1 MVTYRTV
8 WSPWPRCLSRAGIA
22 GDSTDQSWDLIP
34 LEPGGPG
41 KSGRKAYASALPRRC
56 QEHLPGLLD
65 PSRFSPEPKIPA
77 EWMESDLCWKQAHS
91 SPLIW
96 GC

>member
-41 KSGRKAYASALPRRC
+41 KSGRKAYASAVPRRWPRASPRP
-56 QEHLPGLLD
+56 LGSLLLLTWAQD
-65 PSRFSPEPKIPA
+65 P
-77 EWMESDLCWKQAHS
+77 C
-91 SPLIW
+91 
-96 GC
+96 